1 MSEGPLL
8 IADALTRT
16 VDGAVLVRDVSFQV
30 DDGDV
35 FTVFGPSG
43 AGKSTLLRLLNRLD
57 EPTSGT
63 VYLGGMDYRQLPP
76 QQVRRRIGLV
86 SQQPT
91 LINGTVANN
100 VAWGPELRGEPIDR
114 DAVEALL
121 TRLGLKGFADR
132 PADELSGG
140 EMLPG
145 VTWISLVAI
154 GVGAGVVIVLMTWA
168 GAIEA
173 TVRSLVPVGSL
184 VIANAMKINGLA
196 LDRFTEEIT
205 SQRDEIEVGL
215 SLGAPPQAVLARR
228 VRNSVRA
235 SLIPVVDSL
244 KSLGWVW
251 IPGIMAGM
259 ILAGENPIYA
269 ALYQFVVMAMIFAA
283 GGLTSMISCFFL
295 SREVITDAEQL
306 RRVG

>member
-1 MSEGPLL
+1 MPWNPLASTFADLWARAQEPIVLEGLLEVASASLLALIVVGMSRWRRLQMEGELSVAFLRGFIQILAMGL
-8 IADALTRT
+8 II
-16 VDGAVLVRDVSFQV
+16 G
-30 DDGDV
+30 
-35 FTVFGPSG
+35 
-43 AGKSTLLRLLNRLD
+43 TLLTVPFIWSGVILLFM
-57 EPTSGT
+57 
-63 VYLGGMDYRQLPP
+63 VGGATWISRQ
-76 QQVRRRIGLV
+76 
-86 SQQPT
+86 
-91 LINGTVANN
+91 
-100 VAWGPELRGEPIDR
+100 RGE
-114 DAVEALL
+114 
-121 TRLGLKGFADR
+121 T
-132 PADELSGG
+132 
-140 EMLPG
+140 LPG

-196 LDRFTEEIT
+196 LDRFTEEVT
-205 SQRDEIEVGL
+205 SKRDEIEVGL

-228 VRNSVRA
+228 VRDSVRA

-269 ALYQFVVMAMIFAA
+269 ALYQFVIMAMIFAA

-306 RRVG
+306 RRIDAAT